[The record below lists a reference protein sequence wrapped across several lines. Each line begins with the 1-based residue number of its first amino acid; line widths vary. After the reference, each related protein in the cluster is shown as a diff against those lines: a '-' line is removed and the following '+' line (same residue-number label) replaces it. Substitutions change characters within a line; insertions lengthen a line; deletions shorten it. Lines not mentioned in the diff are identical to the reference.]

1 MTAIFQHFPAT
12 AKLRATGIYTPQQ
25 VELLWK
31 INRLAQSNEATHRL
45 LQGAGLQTPRLF
57 EKITCNRR
65 GFLYLLSHY
74 AGRDLV
80 LVSETSV
87 ADTWVL
93 AAEDFEAET
102 LIIHDRRGEKAS
114 TVRIGTEMSLRG
126 SAKLAEV

>member
-12 AKLRATGIYTPQQ
+12 AKLRATGVYTPQQ

-45 LQGAGLQTPRLF
+45 LQGAGLQTPKFF

-80 LVSETSV
+80 LVNETHT

-93 AAEDFEAET
+93 SAPEFDDDT
-102 LIIHDRRGEKAS
+102 LIIHDRRGVIAS

-126 SAKLAEV
+126 PAKLAEV